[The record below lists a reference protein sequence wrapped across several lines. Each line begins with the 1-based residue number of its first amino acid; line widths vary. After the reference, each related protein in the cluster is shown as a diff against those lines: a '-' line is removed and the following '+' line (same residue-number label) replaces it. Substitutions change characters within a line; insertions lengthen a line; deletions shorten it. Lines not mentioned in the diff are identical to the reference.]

1 MHVIEGDRFVMRIY
15 VREGDKH
22 NGRAVYHEI
31 VDLLHDEKA
40 AGVTVLRGIAGFG
53 AGSSVHSSSL
63 LSLSK
68 DLPIVIEVVDDE
80 EKIANL
86 RPKIE
91 ETFVNGLITLQKVH
105 AARYFEK

>member
-1 MHVIEGDRFVMRIY
+1 MHVLEGEQFVMRIY

-31 VDLLHDEKA
+31 IDLLHDEKA

-53 AGSSVHSSSL
+53 EGSSVRSSSL

-68 DLPIVIEVVDDE
+68 DLPIVIEIVDSE
-80 EKIANL
+80 EKISLL

-105 AARYFEK
+105 AARYVER